1 MAIPP
6 AADAV
11 SETGRPG
18 PLLMSGGRNCVDDTV
33 GIFLWENADG
43 SNFTS
48 NQEIY
53 DFLLEVV
60 CLWFQWRA
68 RRAATR

>member
-1 MAIPP
+1 MAILP
-6 AADAV
+6 AGDAV

-48 NQEIY
+48 NQAIY
-53 DFLLEVV
+53 DLSP
-60 CLWFQWRA
+60 
-68 RRAATR
+68 